1 MSSWEF
7 NIQLQRISIELTI
20 IQYSTMV
27 WGTHCAWKS
36 LAEGDPN
43 LSLCEIANDSHDQ
56 PKYQIYIL
64 LLIGLFLP
72 VKCQFSHAVIFPDV
86 HGGYL
91 EVTICFKSFHQEI
104 GAF

>member
-1 MSSWEF
+1 VFGAPIVHENHLQKVTDEF
-7 NIQLQRISIELTI
+7 PLVIQ
-20 IQYSTMV
+20 
-27 WGTHCAWKS
+27 
-36 LAEGDPN
+36 GDPH

-56 PKYQIYIL
+56 PKYKIYIL

-72 VKCQFSHAVIFPDV
+72 VKCQFSHT
-86 HGGYL
+86 